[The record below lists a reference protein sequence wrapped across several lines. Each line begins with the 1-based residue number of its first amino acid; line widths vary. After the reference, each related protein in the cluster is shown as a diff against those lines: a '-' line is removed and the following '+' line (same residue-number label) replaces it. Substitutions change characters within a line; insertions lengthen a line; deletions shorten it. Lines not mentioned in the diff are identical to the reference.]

1 MMTLKQCE
9 KREKWEFL
17 NIWKK
22 PKFWIIFF
30 NLNFW
35 NDLKSL
41 NVFWETQEWF
51 FKSLKK
57 SSPEEEEKPYMRKA
71 KMSLTISNWSILKLA
86 PVKRDKDRKPKA
98 DKKFK
103 ILAII
108 CTVSRWLMSGFL
120 LMDASSTR
128 WSEMFYITRSTCI
141 RVEIDLAVVAVSM
154 FTSSLLA
161 AFSWLPRR
169 WSLIS

>member
-1 MMTLKQCE
+1 M
-9 KREKWEFL
+9 
-17 NIWKK
+17 KK
-22 PKFWIIFF
+22 SIFWINFF

-35 NDLKSL
+35 NDFKSL
-41 NVFWETQEWF
+41 NVFWETQEYF

-57 SSPEEEEKPYMRKA
+57 SSPEEEEKP
-71 KMSLTISNWSILKLA
+71 SLYGRQKWVLDWSILKLA
-86 PVKRDKDRKPKA
+86 PAKIDIDLKPKV

-108 CTVSRWLMSGFL
+108 YTLSRWLMSGFL

-141 RVEIDLAVVAVSM
+141 RVEIDLAVVAVASVIIMSM